1 MMKKLTALLLA
12 LMLVVFAL
20 PVMAEGT
27 ETMLGGW
34 TAYDTPLEI
43 PENTLATFQKATET
57 LLGCTYEPIALL
69 GTQVVA
75 GMNYC
80 LLCKCTTVT
89 PDAPINYVLMYL
101 YCGVDGTCEVL
112 NIQNIEFDAFATTE
126 AAE

>member
-1 MMKKLTALLLA
+1 MKKLTALLLA

-20 PVMAEGT
+20 PVLAEGT
-27 ETMLGGW
+27 EMTLAGGW

-80 LLCKCTTVT
+80 LLCKCTMVT

-112 NIQNIEFDAFATTE
+112 NIQNIEFDAYAATE